1 MQTRRNALI
10 AAAALAVLAFA
21 LGQPARAA
29 DPASTT
35 TITVSDMHCVA
46 CAKKMAAKLYQ
57 IPGVASVQAD
67 LLSTRLIIVAAPQ
80 QALSPKAL
88 WEAVETAGYTPAKM
102 EGPGG
107 TFNAKPQS

>member
-1 MQTRRNALI
+1 MRNRRNALI

-21 LGQPARAA
+21 LAQPAGAA
-29 DPASTT
+29 DPAPAT

-67 LLSTRLIIVAAPQ
+67 LPSTRLIIVAAPQ
-80 QALSPKAL
+80 QAPSPKAM
-88 WEAVETAGYTPAKM
+88 WEAVEHAGYTPATL

-107 TFNAKPQS
+107 TFTVKPPV